1 MSMTVSELLADKAS
15 QAPNATLFTLGPEV
29 GVEEAVALMTEKA
42 ISSVIVAEAGEMLG
56 LITLREILAAL
67 NTQGGAIMQ
76 AKCRQV
82 MKVNPPTAKPEDTVD
97 HLRSLMTEMHIT
109 HVPVM
114 NHDQLVGILSF
125 YDIARSAIKDVAFEN
140 KLLKQYIK
148 NWPANG

>member
-76 AKCRQV
+76 AKCRHV